1 MDYNKSKYTTMPEN
15 SYFDRRMAN
24 GDELSDIFDHVNKYG
39 HPFSDKGCPILV
51 QVGKLYNYVL
61 NNFILFDSW
70 FVIANEFGSAK
81 WSYAYRRL
89 NEKGIREGG
98 VLFRLD
104 GFYITREE
112 FLDIWSYDAQY
123 EEKVV
128 VRQYNGLFNIIN
140 INNGTKI
147 DNTGI
152 NVDYIDSCHP
162 TSSFYRVAKGGE
174 LTRNE
179 EDMMWSAIHGE
190 EIARKNNIKCNLYH
204 IEKGYISPSL
214 WFDFVDSFIYVPIP
228 YSRNRSLCN
237 HTIVHLNGKKNLMD
251 QNGHLLSDKW
261 FDVCH
266 LHYDGTGDAGILK
279 SESLKSLP
287 SEIGDNYDYNPQ
299 KFYLYEIDRNG
310 MIKPV

>member
-39 HPFSDKGCPILV
+39 HPFSDKCCPIRV
-51 QVGKLYNYVL
+51 QVGELYNYVL

-70 FVIANEFGSAK
+70 FVIANEFGFAK

-98 VLFRLD
+98 VLFRRD
-104 GFYITREE
+104 GSYITREE

-179 EDMMWSAIHGE
+179 EDMMWSAINGE

>member
-39 HPFSDKGCPILV
+39 HPFSDKGCPIRV

-70 FVIANEFGSAK
+70 FVIAIEFGYAK
-81 WSYAYRRL
+81 WSYAYRRF

-98 VLFRLD
+98 VLFRRD
-104 GFYITREE
+104 GSYITREE

-147 DNTGI
+147 HNTGI

-179 EDMMWSAIHGE
+179 EDMMWSAINGE